1 MGGSAFEMYKKE
13 ERLRKRQREA
23 VEKKTIYETELEKLK
38 RFFPLETVIYTVIA
52 VAAVIICYCT
62 THTWWGCF
70 AFFFPVCYIGG
81 FIFQTRFYKK
91 RITLAEEYS
100 NLKERKKDENK
111 E

>member
-1 MGGSAFEMYKKE
+1 MNKKE
-13 ERLRKRQREA
+13 ERKKKRQREA

-70 AFFFPVCYIGG
+70 AFFFPVWHVCG
-81 FIFQTRFYKK
+81 FLFQTRFYKK
-91 RITLAEEYS
+91 RIRLADT
-100 NLKERKKDENK
+100 LKEESRSDEAQT
-111 E
+111 ESR